1 MSPSPYARRPS
12 HPAAASRGRG
22 GSGATGR
29 MGNRDASH
37 GSAASASPQ
46 KQSASSVGSGS
57 PATRISALVDML
69 VGQMVVVVRSSGERL
84 VGVLSS
90 GTPGKHGLSL
100 VLSAAQTLTADES
113 GQVTLGPLIPRV
125 TLSGSDVCEI
135 DASNVRL
142 GTAQELAACV
152 PRASSS
158 SFRTDTEI
166 SRAGGVEGGRALQ
179 RWEDDSAPPVVSG
192 ALEDTTSGP
201 WDQFAANEAQFG
213 VRSNYEESMYTTKLD
228 KSGHDF
234 KQREREAE
242 RLAKE
247 ILTQGSSN
255 AHVAEERGLAD
266 DSGLNEEDKYGA
278 VVRGPEAHEQ
288 QPAPPK
294 DKPRPDARDKSGA
307 PPKALTA
314 EFREFVSAERE
325 RLVVR
330 KAELAKKEKQNRLAD
345 LRAWAQSFKLK
356 TPPPRDV
363 ERRTDARPSNK
374 NAAPAEKQPEKSSA
388 APEKKPGGS
397 KLNVHASSFNPGAA
411 VFRPG
416 VKPAAKPAP
425 KPSTPAHPFF
435 GHRELKN
442 RPSAVPVRV
451 RDDFKVWKMKKVPEA
466 SAVAPLWPYTG
477 RPFRQHFVAMAGMPV
492 VPVFGDPG
500 PLPPIVGV
508 YPDAAISPRPVPPQA
523 ASPSLAPMVYQPYA
537 QYSFGQPPFVSA
549 QPPVPVPAQGSPM
562 PYNMS
567 PQMVPFT
574 QMARLPNGAGFAPMD
589 YGNQPRRRGKGERTD
604 SRDSK

>member
-12 HPAAASRGRG
+12 HSAIASRGRG
-22 GSGATGR
+22 GSGATAR

-37 GSAASASPQ
+37 GSSASASPQ
-46 KQSASSVGSGS
+46 KQAPSSAGSGS
-57 PATRISALVDML
+57 SAARISALVDML
-69 VGQMVVVVRSSGERL
+69 VGQMVVVVRGNGERL

-90 GTPGKHGLSL
+90 GSPDKHGLSF
-100 VLSAAQTLTADES
+100 VLSAAQTLTADKS

-125 TLSGSDVCEI
+125 TLSGPDVCEI

-179 RWEDDSAPPVVSG
+179 RWEDDSAPPMVSG

-255 AHVAEERGLAD
+255 AHVAEERGLVD

-278 VVRGPEAHEQ
+278 VVRGPEVHEP
-288 QPAPPK
+288 QPASK
-294 DKPRPDARDKSGA
+294 GKPRADAREKSGA
-307 PPKALTA
+307 PSKAITA

-345 LRAWAQSFKLK
+345 LKAWAQSFKLK
-356 TPPPRDV
+356 TPPPRDI
-363 ERRTDARPSNK
+363 ERRSDARTSNK
-374 NAAPAEKQPEKSSA
+374 DFATVEKQPEKSSA
-388 APEKKPGGS
+388 APEKKAGGS

-416 VKPAAKPAP
+416 AKPAARPAP

-442 RPSAVPVRV
+442 RPSAASLRV

-500 PLPPIVGV
+500 QLPPFVGV
-508 YPDAAISPRPVPPQA
+508 YPDATISPRPVPPQA
-523 ASPSLAPMVYQPYA
+523 ASQSLAPMVYQPYA
-537 QYSFGQPPFVSA
+537 QYSFAQPPFVSA
-549 QPPVPVPAQGSPM
+549 QPPVPVPAQGSPI

-567 PQMVPFT
+567 PQMVPFS
-574 QMARLPNGAGFAPMD
+574 QMARLPNGTGFALD
-589 YGNQPRRRGKGERTD
+589 YGNQPRRRAKGERTD